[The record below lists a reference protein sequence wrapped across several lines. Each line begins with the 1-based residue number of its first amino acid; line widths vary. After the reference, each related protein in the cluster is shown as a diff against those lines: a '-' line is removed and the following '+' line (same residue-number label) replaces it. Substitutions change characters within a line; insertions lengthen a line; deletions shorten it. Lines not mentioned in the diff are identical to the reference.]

1 MWNST
6 TLWYIFASSLLKW
19 NFLMCLWAICVSFSV
34 KFLFFCPFLIG
45 LFIVSYWF
53 IDLLYIT
60 WILTLLSVT
69 GEWNMLFVQSGF
81 PRVRWVATTGSGRAT
96 VQHHSLTEAVKY
108 VHHILGN
115 NRIETWKAK
124 SLAKSRG
131 KDETKMAAFSS
142 PLLWT
147 GQETWFSI
155 LFLLWEATLLSGPR
169 RA

>member
-1 MWNST
+1 M
-6 TLWYIFASSLLKW
+6 
-19 NFLMCLWAICVSFSV
+19 V
-34 KFLFFCPFLIG
+34 K
-45 LFIVSYWF
+45 IVV
-53 IDLLYIT
+53 INILEPMPLYLT

-69 GEWNMLFVQSGF
+69 GEWSMLFVQSGF

-142 PLLWT
+142 PLLWM

-155 LFLLWEATLLSGPR
+155 LFLLWVWILKKYVFLCLALTVVSWPAHGLLRRQIRWSGIPISLR
-169 RA
+169 IFHIYDLHSQRL